1 MHKGKKALNN
11 KCINRVRKMQTLH
24 DHSTDPEIL
33 LLRDLVFLKKKNS
46 IDFDEIFSLVVKI
59 EGHGNYIIAWWL
71 NN

>member
-11 KCINRVRKMQTLH
+11 NCINRASKMQTLH
-24 DHSTDPEIL
+24 DHSTNPEL
-33 LLRDLVFLKKKNS
+33 LLRDLVFFLNS

-59 EGHGNYIIAWWL
+59 KGHGNYIIAWWL